1 MSFDT
6 TIIAQ
11 DYVNVFELFDV
22 ARAAATVERLGY
34 TTWLHGTVRTLQ
46 THRGPHAA
54 QLIQRYDAS
63 GRPYPV
69 DDDQPH
75 GWALVSLTTDDDDW
89 RVDDTIGF
97 WTNSATGWPRKV
109 SAGAG
114 STPTMCGS
122 SATPHCSANPQRP
135 AAARA
140 SLVVRGRPPDAPAT
154 PG

>member
-46 THRGPHAA
+46 THRGPNAA

-63 GRPYPV
+63 GRQYPV

-89 RVDDTIGF
+89 ARRRHDWFLDELGHWLATQSVRWCWQHPDDVWVIG
-97 WTNSATGWPRKV
+97 NA
-109 SAGAG
+109 AL
-114 STPTMCGS
+114 
-122 SATPHCSANPQRP
+122 QR
-135 AAARA
+135 
-140 SLVVRGRPPDAPAT
+140 
-154 PG
+154 